1 MLELYQLEQFVTIA
15 REGTISKA
23 AEVLH
28 ISQPGLSRS
37 MQRLEEEVGIALFER
52 KKNKISLNDNGRL
65 MAVLAQE
72 ILDKK
77 KDMIEQVRRFD
88 YSNRSIRI
96 GAIAPAPLWGLIYAC
111 ERIAP
116 EMLLS
121 STIDGSQKH
130 LLAGLQNEEYSIIVL
145 NHPIQ
150 DFAYRCVE
158 LFQEQLYLSLPT
170 THPKALFKEISFKE
184 LDGESVLLLSRIGFW
199 NEICV
204 QNIPQSHLLIQEDM
218 DTFSELTRVSSLPNF
233 RSNITIAR
241 EEKETN
247 RIAIPIID
255 QKACATYYAV
265 YPKTMDA
272 FFHPIKEIV
281 SNIDWKQTRHI
292 EL

>member
-1 MLELYQLEQFVTIA
+1 MLELYQLEQFVIIA
-15 REGTISKA
+15 KEGTISKA

-37 MQRLEEEVGIALFER
+37 MQRLEEEIGISLFDR

-72 ILDKK
+72 LLDKK
-77 KDMIEQVRRFD
+77 EDMIEQVRRFD

-111 ERIAP
+111 EKIAP
-116 EMLLS
+116 ELLLS
-121 STIDGSQKH
+121 STVDGSQEH
-130 LLAGLQNEEYSIIVL
+130 LLAGLQSKEYSIIVL
-145 NHPIQ
+145 NHPIE

-170 THPKALFKEISFKE
+170 SHPKAVLKEISFKE

-233 RSNITIAR
+233 RSNITIER
-241 EEKETN
+241 EEDEPN
-247 RIAIPIID
+247 RVAIPIMD
-255 QKACATYYAV
+255 QKARATYYAI
-265 YPKTMDA
+265 YPNTMDA
-272 FFHPIKEIV
+272 FFHPIKKIV
-281 SNIDWKQTRHI
+281 SSIDWKQTKHI